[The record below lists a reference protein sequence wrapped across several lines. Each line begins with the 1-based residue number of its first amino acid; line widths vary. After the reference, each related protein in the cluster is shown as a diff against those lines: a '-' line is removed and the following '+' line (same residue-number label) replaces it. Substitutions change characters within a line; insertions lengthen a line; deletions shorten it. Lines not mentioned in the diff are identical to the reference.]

1 MRIDMWTL
9 GLQAI
14 NLIVLVWI
22 LSRYLFKP
30 IGAILAQRQAQAR
43 TILDD
48 AEAERSQAAAALRLA
63 RDEEQSLAA
72 NRDARLRQAQTEAET
87 SASAILEQARAEAAH
102 IVALARAEAERDAQ
116 QRREARE
123 SSALHLA
130 ADIAEALLQRLPA
143 ATRIA
148 GFAEGLG
155 AALSQLP
162 ERSRRDIGAN
172 GSPCRILAAR
182 PLSAEEQAS
191 LVDALA
197 RALGRRPDIE
207 VGVDP
212 DLIAGFELQTAHV
225 RVVNS
230 LREDLHRIQKE
241 LTAHERS

>member
-102 IVALARAEAERDAQ
+102 IVALARA
-116 QRREARE
+116 
-123 SSALHLA
+123 
-130 ADIAEALLQRLPA
+130 
-143 ATRIA
+143 
-148 GFAEGLG
+148 
-155 AALSQLP
+155 
-162 ERSRRDIGAN
+162 
-172 GSPCRILAAR
+172 
-182 PLSAEEQAS
+182 
-191 LVDALA
+191 
-197 RALGRRPDIE
+197 LGRRPDIE